1 MTTADLINQT
11 LVKHTVASLQ
21 SSGID
26 ASGITNV
33 VSALTHIA
41 NASDVFFLVT
51 MGVLVF
57 MMQWGFAMLEGGQVR
72 KKNVNN
78 VMMKNMVDWLIGCV
92 AWLLIG
98 SVLCASGF
106 DISAYLSWWGKIF
119 GTAPFMVN
127 NGLELANWFF
137 GLVFAATAATIV
149 SGGVAERIKFGAY
162 VIISII
168 ITALLY
174 PLFVYLGP
182 WGASIVPWHD
192 YAGSLVV
199 HGLGGFLAL
208 GAIIALGP
216 RVGRFVNGKAIP
228 ILGHNIPMSVF
239 GAFAL
244 AIGWYGFNVGS
255 SLALGDV
262 SGLVCTTTTLAM
274 AGGGIGA
281 LLMSKNDVLFTA
293 NGLVAGLVAI
303 CSGTDIVSPIGG
315 LLIGLIAGAQVPLVY
330 KLVEN
335 AGLDDVCGVVPVHG
349 TAGVVGAI
357 LAGIFGMTALGG
369 TGDVSLVN
377 QIIASVFCIV
387 YGTGLGF
394 ILAKLTGLVM
404 GGLRV
409 SEEDE
414 KRGLDLAEHS
424 LSAYPEE
431 EMV

>member
-1 MTTADLINQT
+1 MVTADLFAHATDINSI
-11 LVKHTVASLQ
+11 VH
-21 SSGID
+21 
-26 ASGITNV
+26 
-33 VSALTHIA
+33 ALTVMA
-41 NASDVFFLVT
+41 NSSDVFFLVV

-72 KKNVNN
+72 KKNANN

-92 AWLLIG
+92 AWLFIG
-98 SVLCASGF
+98 GVLASSGF
-106 DISAYLSWWGKIF
+106 DISAYTSWWSQIF
-119 GTAPFMVN
+119 GTNWPN
-127 NGLELANWFF
+127 NGLDLASWFF
-137 GLVFAATAATIV
+137 GLVFCATAATIV

-162 VIISII
+162 VLISIV

-182 WGASIVPWHD
+182 WGAGIVPWHD

-208 GAIIALGP
+208 GAIAALGP
-216 RVGRFVNGKAIP
+216 RVGRFVNGKPIP
-228 ILGHNIPMSVF
+228 ILGHNIPMAVF

-262 SGLVCTTTTLAM
+262 SGLVCATTTLAM

-281 LLMSKNDVLFTA
+281 LIMSKKDVLFTA
-293 NGLVAGLVAI
+293 NGIVAGLVAI
-303 CSGTDIVSPIGG
+303 CSGTDVVSPVGG
-315 LLIGLIAGAQVPLVY
+315 LLIGLAAGIQVPIVY
-330 KLVEN
+330 KLVEKL
-335 AGLDDVCGVVPVHG
+335 GLDDVCGVVPVHG

-357 LAGIFGMTALGG
+357 LTGIFGMTALGG
-369 TGDVSLVN
+369 AGGVSLLN
-377 QIIASVFCIV
+377 QIIGAIFCIV

-394 ILAKLTGLVM
+394 ILAKIVGLFM

-414 KRGLDLAEHS
+414 KRGLDLAEHK

>member
-1 MTTADLINQT
+1 MTAADLNSI
-11 LVKHTVASLQ
+11 A
-21 SSGID
+21 D
-26 ASGITNV
+26 
-33 VSALTHIA
+33 ALTSLVTA
-41 NASDVFFLVT
+41 GDVFFLVV

-92 AWLLIG
+92 SWLFIG
-98 SVLCASGF
+98 SVLAVSINPADF
-106 DISAYLSWWGKIF
+106 VNWWSKIF
-119 GTAPFMVN
+119 SATPFLVD
-127 NGLELANWFF
+127 NGIELANWFF

-149 SGGVAERIKFGAY
+149 SGGVAERIKFSAY
-162 VIISII
+162 VLISIV

-192 YAGSLVV
+192 YAGSLIV

-208 GAIIALGP
+208 GAIAALGP
-216 RVGRFVNGKAIP
+216 RVGRFVNGKSVP
-228 ILGHNIPMSVF
+228 ILGHNIPMAVF
-239 GAFAL
+239 GALAL

-262 SGLVCTTTTLAM
+262 SGLVCATTTLAM

-281 LLMSKNDVLFTA
+281 LLMSRKDVLFTA

-303 CSGTDIVSPIGG
+303 CAGTDIVSPVGALIIGT
-315 LLIGLIAGAQVPLVY
+315 IAGAQVPIVY
-330 KLVEN
+330 RLLEKIK
-335 AGLDDVCGVVPVHG
+335 LDDVCGVVPVHG
-349 TAGVVGAI
+349 TAGVIGAI
-357 LAGIFGMTALGG
+357 LAGIFGMTAFGG
-369 TGDVSLVN
+369 TGDVSLIK
-377 QIIASVFCIV
+377 QIIASGLVIV
-387 YGTGLGF
+387 YGTGFGYILGKAVGIF
-394 ILAKLTGLVM
+394 T

-414 KRGLDLAEHS
+414 KMGLDLAEHK

-431 EMV
+431 EIV

>member
-1 MTTADLINQT
+1 MTAADLNSI
-11 LVKHTVASLQ
+11 A
-21 SSGID
+21 D
-26 ASGITNV
+26 
-33 VSALTHIA
+33 ALTSLVTA
-41 NASDVFFLVT
+41 GDVFFLVV

-92 AWLLIG
+92 SWLFIG
-98 SVLCASGF
+98 SVLAVSINPADF
-106 DISAYLSWWGKIF
+106 VNWWSKIF
-119 GTAPFMVN
+119 SATPFLVD
-127 NGLELANWFF
+127 NGIELANWFF

-149 SGGVAERIKFGAY
+149 SGGVAERIKFSAY
-162 VIISII
+162 VLISIV

-192 YAGSLVV
+192 YAGSLIV

-208 GAIIALGP
+208 GAIAALGP
-216 RVGRFVNGKAIP
+216 RVGRFVNGKSVP
-228 ILGHNIPMSVF
+228 ILGHNIPMAVF
-239 GAFAL
+239 GALAL

-262 SGLVCTTTTLAM
+262 SGLVCATTTLAM

-281 LLMSKNDVLFTA
+281 LLMSRKDVLFTA

-303 CSGTDIVSPIGG
+303 CAGTDIVSPVGALIIGT
-315 LLIGLIAGAQVPLVY
+315 IAGAQVPIVY
-330 KLVEN
+330 RLLEKIK
-335 AGLDDVCGVVPVHG
+335 LDDVCGVVPVHG
-349 TAGVVGAI
+349 TAGVIGAI
-357 LAGIFGMTALGG
+357 LAGIFGMTAFGG
-369 TGDVSLVN
+369 TGDVSLIK
-377 QIIASVFCIV
+377 QIIASGFVIV
-387 YGTGLGF
+387 YGTGFGYILGKAVGIF
-394 ILAKLTGLVM
+394 T

-414 KRGLDLAEHS
+414 KMGLDLAEHK

-431 EMV
+431 EIV

>member
-1 MTTADLINQT
+1 MAT
-11 LVKHTVASLQ
+11 ASLF
-21 SSGID
+21 
-26 ASGITNV
+26 ANANNV
-33 VSALTHIA
+33 HSIVQALTSMA
-41 NASDVFFLVT
+41 NANDVFFLVT

-72 KKNVNN
+72 KKNANN

-92 AWLLIG
+92 AWLFIG
-98 SVLCASGF
+98 STLAHTLNPSEF
-106 DISAYLSWWGKIF
+106 ISWWHQIF
-119 GTAPFMVN
+119 GTNWSN
-127 NGLELANWFF
+127 NGLSLASWFF
-137 GLVFAATAATIV
+137 GLVFAATSATIV

-162 VIISII
+162 VIISIV

-174 PLFVYLGP
+174 PLFLYLGP
-182 WGASIVPWHD
+182 WGASIIPWHD

-216 RVGRFVNGKAIP
+216 RTGRFVNGKAIP
-228 ILGHNIPMSVF
+228 ILGHNIPMAVF

-255 SLALGDV
+255 SGALSSV
-262 SGLVCTTTTLAM
+262 SGLVCATTTLAM

-281 LLMSKNDVLFTA
+281 LIASKNDVLFTA

-303 CSGTDIVSPIGG
+303 CAGTDVVSPVAG
-315 LLIGLIAGAQVPLVY
+315 LIIGLIAGAQVPLFY

-349 TAGVVGAI
+349 TSGVIGAI
-357 LAGIFGMTALGG
+357 LAGVFGMTALGG
-369 TGDVSLVN
+369 AGGVSLVN
-377 QIIASVFCIV
+377 QIIASVFCMV
-387 YGTGLGF
+387 YGTGLGYA
-394 ILAKLTGLVM
+394 LAKLTGIVM